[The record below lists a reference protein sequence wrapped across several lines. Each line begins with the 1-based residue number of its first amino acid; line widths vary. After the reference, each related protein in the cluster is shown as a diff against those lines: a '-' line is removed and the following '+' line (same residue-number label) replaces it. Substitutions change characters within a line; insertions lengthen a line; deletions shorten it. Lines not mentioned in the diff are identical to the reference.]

1 MSRFGTGPHGG
12 RGTNNCVP
20 NYECLSDILAH
31 RDEID
36 ATHNRHISF
45 VAFTLIACI
54 IFLGFAAMVSAA
66 QSSAMDRCQQSA
78 SFDTCFTTLNR

>member
-1 MSRFGTGPHGG
+1 MSRFGTGPQGG
-12 RGTNNCVP
+12 RGTKNRAP
-20 NYECLSDILAH
+20 KYECLSDILAQ